1 MQINKNIILDLLPIY
16 LSNEASRE
24 TKEVVEKYLAENED
38 VARIIQNQRESL
50 NISSK
55 IPVPL
60 SRDHQ
65 IATYKKSRIQLV
77 VTIFIAAMVLLAL
90 LGALVFMFLQP
101 A

>member
-1 MQINKNIILDLLPIY
+1 MEINKNIILDLLPIY
-16 LSNEASRE
+16 LSNEASSE
-24 TKEVVEKYLAENED
+24 TKELVEKYLAENKDIE
-38 VARIIQNQRESL
+38 RIVQIQRESL

-65 IATYKKSRIQLV
+65 ITAYKKSRIQIAL
-77 VTIFIAAMVLLAL
+77 TIVFAAMVLLAL
-90 LGALVFMFLQP
+90 LGALVFMFITP

>member
-1 MQINKNIILDLLPIY
+1 MDINKNIILDLLPIY

-24 TKEVVEKYLAENED
+24 TKELVEKFLAENEEI
-38 VARIIQNQRESL
+38 ARIVQIQRESL

-60 SRDHQ
+60 SSDHQ
-65 IATYKKSRIQLV
+65 ITAYKKSRVQLAL
-77 VTIFIAAMVLLAL
+77 TIAFAAMVMLAL
-90 LGALVFMFLQP
+90 LGALVFMFFQP

>member
-1 MQINKNIILDLLPIY
+1 MEINKNIILDLLPIY
-16 LSNEASRE
+16 LSNEASSE
-24 TKEVVEKYLAENED
+24 TKELVEKYLAENKEI
-38 VARIIQNQRESL
+38 ARIVQIQRESL

-65 IATYKKSRIQLV
+65 ITAYKKSRIQIAL
-77 VTIFIAAMVLLAL
+77 TIVFAAMVLLAL
-90 LGALVFMFLQP
+90 LGALVFMFITP

>member
-1 MQINKNIILDLLPIY
+1 MEINKNIILDLLPIY
-16 LSNEASRE
+16 LSNEASKE
-24 TKEVVEKYLAENED
+24 TIELVEKYLAEND
-38 VARIIQNQRESL
+38 DIARIVQIQRESL

-65 IATYKKSRIQLV
+65 ITAYKKSRIQIAL
-77 VTIFIAAMVLLAL
+77 TIVFAAMVLLAL
-90 LGALVFMFLQP
+90 LGALVFMFITP

>member
-1 MQINKNIILDLLPIY
+1 MEINKNIILDLLPIY
-16 LSNEASRE
+16 LSNEASE
-24 TKEVVEKYLAENED
+24 DTKELVERYLADNED
-38 VARIIQNQRESL
+38 IARIVQIQRESL

-65 IATYKKSRIQLV
+65 IAAYKKSRIQIAL
-77 VTIFIAAMVLLAL
+77 TIVFAAMVLLAL
-90 LGALVFMFLQP
+90 LGALVFMFITP

>member
-1 MQINKNIILDLLPIY
+1 MEINKNIILDLLPIY
-16 LSNEASRE
+16 LSNEASSE
-24 TKEVVEKYLAENED
+24 TKELVEKYLAENKD
-38 VARIIQNQRESL
+38 IARIVQIQRESL

-65 IATYKKSRIQLV
+65 ITAYKKSRIQIAL
-77 VTIFIAAMVLLAL
+77 TIVFAAMVLLAL
-90 LGALVFMFLQP
+90 LGVLVFMFITP